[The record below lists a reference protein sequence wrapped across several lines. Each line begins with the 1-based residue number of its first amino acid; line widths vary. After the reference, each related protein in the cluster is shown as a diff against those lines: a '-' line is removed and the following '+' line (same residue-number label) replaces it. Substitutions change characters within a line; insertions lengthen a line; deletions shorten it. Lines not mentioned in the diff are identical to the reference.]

1 MEANVNLLLKQE
13 NQPALIQVRRATATQ
28 WATDNPILESGE
40 FGLDTDAGF
49 FKIGDGSTRWD
60 ELNFS
65 NEVIN
70 SFANTSTSAAA
81 SAGALKQ
88 VYDLLLTL
96 TGGGEENG
104 GGTSSSILSTVFTA
118 KGDILA
124 ATGNNAPVRV
134 AIGANGYMLTADST
148 AAAGV
153 SWKPSDEWLAYQ
165 FFD

>member
-1 MEANVNLLLKQE
+1 VEANVNLLLKQE

-70 SFANTSTSAAA
+70 SFTNTSTSAAA

-96 TGGGEENG
+96 TGGGENG
-104 GGTSSSILSTVFTA
+104 GGTSSAILSTVFTA

-124 ATGNNAPVRV
+124 ATGNNAPAKV

-148 AAAGV
+148 ATAGV
-153 SWKPSDEWLAYQ
+153 SWQSPDEWLAYR
-165 FFD
+165 FFE